1 METPQARVYLKCEL
15 GEREILINIVVQFL
29 CSCSQVS
36 SLQMRIEIVF
46 RQVARVRESL
56 MEERKSWCRSVLAP
70 PDHCLPSQGPLSLFL
85 SVYFQYFSRCIFGIS
100 LGVFSVFLSSYSIH
114 IFLLQEHLRCDVS
127 FAFLLGYLSRFIFAL
142 TQIFFHF
149 SIILISILISH
160 LLCKCW
166 LLRWKFFS
174 ISGTIREV
182 CGASLIQSLHD
193 DEQVYHVC
201 FLI

>member
-114 IFLLQEHLRCDVS
+114 IFLLQDHLRLWCQFRILVGLSLPFYFCFESDFLS
-127 FAFLLGYLSRFIFAL
+127 FLHNS
-142 TQIFFHF
+142 HF
-149 SIILISILISH
+149 NLNFPFVVQVLASKVEIL
-160 LLCKCW
+160 
-166 LLRWKFFS
+166 FN
-174 ISGTIREV
+174 
-182 CGASLIQSLHD
+182 
-193 DEQVYHVC
+193 
-201 FLI
+201 

>member
-1 METPQARVYLKCEL
+1 MKTPQARVYLKCEL

-36 SLQMRIEIVF
+36 FLQMRIEIVF

-70 PDHCLPSQGPLSLFL
+70 PDHCLPSQGPLSLFF
-85 SVYFQYFSRCIFGIS
+85 SVYFHYFFHLIPYTFSCSKTIS
-100 LGVFSVFLSSYSIH
+100 GW
-114 IFLLQEHLRCDVS
+114 DVS

-142 TQIFFHF
+142 NQIFFHF

>member
-1 METPQARVYLKCEL
+1 METPQARVYHKLVRFPNPLASGSDSDIYGSWGNLTNHKCEL

-29 CSCSQVS
+29 CLCSQVS
-36 SLQMRIEIVF
+36 SLQMRFEIVF

-85 SVYFQYFSRCIFGIS
+85 SVYFQYFSRCIFSIS

-149 SIILISILISH
+149 S
-160 LLCKCW
+160 
-166 LLRWKFFS
+166 F
-174 ISGTIREV
+174 
-182 CGASLIQSLHD
+182 QS
-193 DEQVYHVC
+193 
-201 FLI
+201 